1 MDKLAFKSAEYDL
14 DTFPL
19 SVSNISAGEYTL
31 VIEQG
36 TEILARQKVIIYD

>member
-1 MDKLAFKSAEYDL
+1 MDKLAFKYAEYDL

-19 SVSNISAGEYTL
+19 SVSNIFAGEYTL

-36 TEILARQKVIIYD
+36 TEIIAQ